1 MGGRGSGGANALSV
15 AAHQMRGT
23 FRRDRHSKLATTP
36 VVGAVGPADRKR
48 VLAGL
53 AAGPRRIAASLL
65 TDYGPWSAA
74 TLETLRAYALSCERL
89 EQLQQAPGD
98 DTRALHR
105 EARCN
110 LALLKSLEL
119 ER

>member
-1 MGGRGSGGANALSV
+1 MSPTPTV
-15 AAHQMRGT
+15 APIARAE
-23 FRRDRHSKLATTP
+23 RR
-36 VVGAVGPADRKR
+36 R
-48 VLAGL
+48 VLKGL
-53 AAGPRRIAASLL
+53 SAEPRRIAVSLL
-65 TDYGPWSAA
+65 DVYGPWDASSL
-74 TLETLRAYALSCERL
+74 TTLRAYALSCERL

>member
-1 MGGRGSGGANALSV
+1 MDQSDGV
-15 AAHQMRGT
+15 
-23 FRRDRHSKLATTP
+23 
-36 VVGAVGPADRKR
+36 ADRRR

-74 TLETLRAYALSCERL
+74 ALETLRAYALSCERL
-89 EQLQQAPGD
+89 EQLQQAPDD